1 MKFLIDN
8 QLPPKLAQWITTQG
22 YDVAHVQDI
31 GLADAPD
38 IEILEFAANNRYVL
52 VSKDEDF
59 LHLSLTRRGRPQI
72 VWVRLGNCRTIS
84 LLSVFGRSMSSL
96 VAALESGQDM
106 VELR

>member
-59 LHLSLTRRGRPQI
+59 LHLSLTRRGRPADCMGAVGKLQNYKPAFSI
-72 VWVRLGNCRTIS
+72 W
-84 LLSVFGRSMSSL
+84 
-96 VAALESGQDM
+96 
-106 VELR
+106 